1 MKTFNE
7 ELVMK
12 KIIFI
17 LFAILILSCCYNANN
32 NGYSYYTS
40 SSQSTNKSSF
50 NRVLERANERVNR
63 KTMHLYDTNGLMVSS
78 CAVYKG
84 EFDGHS
90 WYVFYGNLSSPSVVH
105 DPLCN
110 CTKK

>member
-1 MKTFNE
+1 MKPLNE

-12 KIIFI
+12 KIVFI
-17 LFAILILSCCYNANN
+17 LFAILILSCCSNTSNN
-32 NGYSYYTS
+32 KYCYGTS
-40 SSQSTNKSSF
+40 SSKSINDIVEKATEKAS
-50 NRVLERANERVNR
+50 R
-63 KTMHLYDTNGLMVSS
+63 KTMYLYDTKGLMVSS

-84 EFDGHS
+84 EFDGHT
-90 WYVFYGNLSSPSVVH
+90 WYVFYGNLPSPSVVH

>member
-1 MKTFNE
+1 MKSLNE

-17 LFAILILSCCYNANN
+17 LFAMLTLSCCSNTSN
-32 NGYSYYTS
+32 NGYYYGTS
-40 SSQSTNKSSF
+40 SSQSTNKSSL
-50 NRVLERANERVNR
+50 NRALERANERVSR
-63 KTMHLYDTNGLMVSS
+63 RTMNLYDTEGTMISS
-78 CAVYKG
+78 CSAYKG
-84 EFDGHS
+84 EFDGHT
-90 WYVFYGNLSSPSVVH
+90 WYVFYDNLASPSVVH

>member
-1 MKTFNE
+1 MKTLNE

-17 LFAILILSCCYNANN
+17 LFTILILSCCSNTKN

-40 SSQSTNKSSF
+40 SSQSTNKSTY

-84 EFDGHS
+84 EFDGHT